1 MLGGPGG
8 EHPARSQHDSHLTD
22 LMGCCTGARLARL
35 ARRPHVGGMRDG
47 RSPLGGMEDV
57 PSARGLLDGRL
68 KGSIERS
75 TRWQVQMDGRSS
87 EVARLTLGSLANARF
102 SARELPH
109 SRLTASADGR
119 LLG

>member
-8 EHPARSQHDSHLTD
+8 KHPARGQRDSHLTD

-35 ARRPHVGGMRDG
+35 PHVGRRDG

-57 PSARGLLDGRL
+57 PSTRGLLDGRL

-75 TRWQVQMDGRSS
+75 TGWQVCHR
-87 EVARLTLGSLANARF
+87 
-102 SARELPH
+102 
-109 SRLTASADGR
+109 
-119 LLG
+119 